1 MGAGAIHGLGFG
13 DNAKAAIMTRG
24 LAEISRLGVAMG
36 ANPLTF
42 IGLSGV
48 GDLIVTCT
56 SVHSRNWRAG
66 NLLGKGHKLD
76 EVLENMGMI
85 VEGVSTTKAAYELA
99 QQLEVEMPI
108 TETIYNVL
116 YNDEDVQQAAKEI
129 MLRDGKTETNLH
141 LILGGKR

>member
-1 MGAGAIHGLGFG
+1 
-13 DNAKAAIMTRG
+13 
-24 LAEISRLGVAMG
+24 MG

-129 MLRDGKTETNLH
+129 MLRDGKTENEFTLDF
-141 LILGGKR
+141 